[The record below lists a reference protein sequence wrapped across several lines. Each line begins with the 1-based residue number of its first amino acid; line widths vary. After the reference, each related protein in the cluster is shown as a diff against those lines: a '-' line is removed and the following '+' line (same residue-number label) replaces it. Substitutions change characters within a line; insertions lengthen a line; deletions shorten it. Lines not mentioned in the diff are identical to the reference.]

1 MNKKLQVFVSSTYT
15 DLIEERQAA
24 VEAILDAGHIP
35 AGMELFKGG
44 KSQME
49 TIRKWID
56 ESDVYMLILG
66 GRYGSIEEESGLS
79 YTELEYR
86 YAISKKMPV
95 FAIILDDSFLFT
107 KAASGGKDAI
117 FEKDNIVKYDFFK
130 NYAKT
135 KIVKFIKNVDQIS
148 AVIHGQ
154 LNNLLADS
162 DYSLIG
168 WIRSNTITHQEVS
181 SSNLTY
187 EQLYLLI
194 KGKTFTIN
202 TSLLPNYKTN
212 KIVKIDG
219 VSCFMKIYS
228 NFSDG
233 KKMQVEQEIL
243 DSVFSFYIG
252 LGLLNASHEQ
262 NKPYT
267 IKITVDGLKLFTYI
281 YEKLTLL
288 QQH

>member
-1 MNKKLQVFVSSTYT
+1 M
-15 DLIEERQAA
+15 
-24 VEAILDAGHIP
+24 
-35 AGMELFKGG
+35 
-44 KSQME
+44 
-49 TIRKWID
+49 
-56 ESDVYMLILG
+56 
-66 GRYGSIEEESGLS
+66 
-79 YTELEYR
+79 
-86 YAISKKMPV
+86 
-95 FAIILDDSFLFT
+95 
-107 KAASGGKDAI
+107 
-117 FEKDNIVKYDFFK
+117 
-130 NYAKT
+130 
-135 KIVKFIKNVDQIS
+135 
-148 AVIHGQ
+148 
-154 LNNLLADS
+154 
-162 DYSLIG
+162 
-168 WIRSNTITHQEVS
+168 
-181 SSNLTY
+181 TY